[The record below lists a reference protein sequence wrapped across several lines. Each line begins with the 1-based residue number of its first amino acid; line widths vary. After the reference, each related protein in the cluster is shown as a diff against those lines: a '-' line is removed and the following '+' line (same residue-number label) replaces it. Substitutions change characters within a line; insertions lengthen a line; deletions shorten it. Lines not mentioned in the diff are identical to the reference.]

1 MWNTFLAIARKEFL
15 HFLRNKAMLRVVLF
29 MQGLQ
34 VVSLGFIDMTARDL
48 PTVVVDQ
55 DQSSFSRELVQKLRA
70 TKTFDIR
77 FTTSS
82 IEQGREHVRAG
93 RTKVA
98 LVIPPDFHRDRA
110 SHRTAQIMALVD
122 GSDSVSSGQA
132 IAAINGMAAQ
142 IAVVEEGTAS
152 DAVIAQRGAAVPIE
166 PHSILLFNPTGET
179 SIFMLPALCAFILGN
194 LYMAL
199 SASALVREREQG
211 TLERLIMTPMSFTGF
226 MLGKLAPYLVIGLA
240 NAAGL
245 LLLMSVVFHVPIRG
259 SLLLL
264 YAALSLYLLTMLALG
279 VYQAAGAS
287 SAQEL
292 GMRQGF
298 LTFPILYLSGYL
310 FPLSS
315 IPKWLLPVSYAL
327 PPTHMIEIMR
337 GLALRGAG
345 VEHLWTHLLFMVV
358 APAILLTLAVRKFKS
373 TINS

>member
-110 SHRTAQIMALVD
+110 SHRTARIMALVD

-226 MLGKLAPYLVIGLA
+226 MLGKLAPYLVIGLV